1 MTNSP
6 QNVCGKQNA
15 SKHNWDPGAKVIKCT
30 LYLLNILVILGQA
43 SHPPPLWVWSP
54 IKSTISLS
62 PVSCFLASAL
72 PVLLQAPV
80 PFINPQSAFSLDLL
94 AAALPTSV
102 LYWGWGERGW
112 EGTPLPCQ
120 LHNPILLALFPLS
133 NLETSLCLPPDP
145 GQSDVQHSITAESP
159 AGQRCS

>member
-1 MTNSP
+1 MWEAECVKAQLRP
-6 QNVCGKQNA
+6 WCQGDKM
-15 SKHNWDPGAKVIKCT
+15 HT
-30 LYLLNILVILGQA
+30 LSAEHIGDSGSGIPSSTSLGLKPHQEHHFPLPSQLLLGQR
-43 SHPPPLWVWSP
+43 
-54 IKSTISLS
+54 
-62 PVSCFLASAL
+62 SAC
-72 PVLLQAPV
+72 LLQAPV